1 MRPSI
6 YLLLATLFIKAD
18 IYNELRKKEKQ
29 LRPQKVDVGY
39 LSAHMMQDI
48 GIQSDGFIVGER
60 FPVAVKANRA
70 VRYFRYI
77 EYSKMN
83 T

>member
-6 YLLLATLFIKAD
+6 YLLLATLLIKAD
-18 IYNELRKKEKQ
+18 IYNEARKREKRLQPQ
-29 LRPQKVDVGY
+29 LVDLQY
-39 LSAHMMQDI
+39 LSTHMMRDI
-48 GIQSDGFIVGER
+48 GIQSDGFVVGDK
-60 FPVAVKANRA
+60 FPAVMKAQRA

>member
-18 IYNELRKKEKQ
+18 IYNELRKKEKL
-29 LRPQKVDVGY
+29 LRAQRVDIAY
-39 LSAHMMQDI
+39 LNKHMMQDI

-60 FPVAVKANRA
+60 FPVAVKADRT
-70 VRYFRYI
+70 VRYFRHI

>member
-6 YLLLATLFIKAD
+6 YILLATLLIKAD
-18 IYNELRKKEKQ
+18 IYNEIRKKEKR
-29 LRPQKVDVGY
+29 LRPQQVDFQY
-39 LSAHMMQDI
+39 LTTHMMRDI

-60 FPVAVKANRA
+60 FPAAMKAQRT
-70 VRYFRYI
+70 VSYFRYL

>member
-6 YLLLATLFIKAD
+6 YILLATLLIKAD
-18 IYNELRKKEKQ
+18 IYNEIRKKEKR
-29 LRPQKVDVGY
+29 LRPQQVDSQY
-39 LSAHMMQDI
+39 LTTHMMRDI

-60 FPVAVKANRA
+60 FPSAMKAHRT
-70 VRYFRYI
+70 VRYFRYL